1 MAPRIGAVLLQH
13 RPELQ
18 ADGLGQ
24 TVVDVVE
31 RALINVHLALPVL
44 TRAVERDLA
53 VQTHPGLIDGSQLFP
68 FLVALGRGQLGM
80 LVDDV
85 LEVIHHCAVGDE
97 GQRTRQMAVAEFAGI
112 RAEEAIGP
120 RPGEE
125 LHRHRVDLAGLHAGP
140 DVGVRDSVTVH
151 VGGKGVAGLVGH
163 DLDVVLGAV
172 EVGKN
177 KRHFVI
183 AQARAVATAR
193 LAGGGQHVHELVV
206 QHFVEEHAGLGGK
219 LLIELFAL
227 LEDGVGVARRAGVAA
242 AEHQGIV
249 GCVHRVLLA
258 QPPGL
263 LAVDAVGQRHDVLDD
278 GGAEL
283 FHIGL
288 RVAVAPHAVVA
299 QRGVALIAELFAHG
313 VTQVDELVVEAVKLG
328 PVLFVPCALGL
339 PGGQTAGIVGVV
351 LEGGQLAQ
359 RVDAA
364 LKRDLRRRDQLA
376 VLGGQLVFLCHLVED
391 VGRERLVRNLGVDE
405 HQVAVL
411 GGEVSAKRRI
421 EHRAVPGVLALLQ
434 LGSGLVPEVHLLIV
448 EFVAGV
454 NRIAHAGQLG
464 KRVHMLVELFLL
476 QKNGVGL
483 GVGGSRLEAG
493 QQVSKLLLDGVQV
506 GACIGHFRKF
516 HSVAPLRTVLS
527 VL

>member
-1 MAPRIGAVLLQH
+1 MQH

-44 TRAVERDLA
+44 TCAVERDLA

-68 FLVALGRGQLGM
+68 FLVALGRGQLGV

-85 LEVIHHCAVGDE
+85 LEMVHHCAVGDE
-97 GQRTRQMAVAEFAGI
+97 GQRTRQMAVAELAGI

-120 RPGEE
+120 RPSEE
-125 LHRHRVDLAGLHAGP
+125 LHRHRVDFACLHAGP
-140 DVGVRDSVTVH
+140 DVGVRDAVTVH

-183 AQARAVATAR
+183 TQARAVATAR

-227 LEDGVGVARRAGVAA
+227 FEDGVGVARRAGVAA
-242 AEHQGIV
+242 AEHQGVV

-288 RVAVAPHAVVA
+288 RVAVAAHAVVA
-299 QRGVALIAELFAHG
+299 QRGVALIAKLFAHG
-313 VTQVDELVVEAVKLG
+313 VTQVDELIVEAVELG

-364 LKRDLRRRDQLA
+364 LKRDLRRRD
-376 VLGGQLVFLCHLVED
+376 
-391 VGRERLVRNLGVDE
+391 
-405 HQVAVL
+405 
-411 GGEVSAKRRI
+411 
-421 EHRAVPGVLALLQ
+421 
-434 LGSGLVPEVHLLIV
+434 
-448 EFVAGV
+448 
-454 NRIAHAGQLG
+454 
-464 KRVHMLVELFLL
+464 
-476 QKNGVGL
+476 
-483 GVGGSRLEAG
+483 
-493 QQVSKLLLDGVQV
+493 
-506 GACIGHFRKF
+506 
-516 HSVAPLRTVLS
+516 
-527 VL
+527 